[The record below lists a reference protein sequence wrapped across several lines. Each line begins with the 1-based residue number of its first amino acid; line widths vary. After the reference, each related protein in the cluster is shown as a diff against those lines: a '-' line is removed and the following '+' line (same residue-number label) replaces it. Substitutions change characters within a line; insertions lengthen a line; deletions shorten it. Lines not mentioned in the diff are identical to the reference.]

1 MGLALEAFPGN
12 NTPQAH
18 RKKVEV
24 QRACAQHEYA
34 SDMSAPKHRYDAPPQ
49 KEETMNMNIYPE
61 LPKAVVN
68 MIEDAKKRKFHGEC
82 GHPLSEEQEAMLEA
96 WKAEKESRIALG

>member
-1 MGLALEAFPGN
+1 
-12 NTPQAH
+12 
-18 RKKVEV
+18 
-24 QRACAQHEYA
+24 
-34 SDMSAPKHRYDAPPQ
+34 
-49 KEETMNMNIYPE
+49 MNMNIYPE

-68 MIEDAKKRKFHGEC
+68 MIENAKKRKFHGEC